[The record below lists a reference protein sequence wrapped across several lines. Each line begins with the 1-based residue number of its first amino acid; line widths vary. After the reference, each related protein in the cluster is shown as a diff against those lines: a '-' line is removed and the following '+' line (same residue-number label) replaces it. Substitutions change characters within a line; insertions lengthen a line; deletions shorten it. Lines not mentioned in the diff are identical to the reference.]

1 MNKQKN
7 MMKDV
12 AEYHRYVLDKLIEST
27 EVIYS
32 PKLDYSDGWFY
43 ITYPYN
49 PPEINESCA
58 HPFSYISFSHYVQ
71 ERYGILENEV
81 GDLWGE
87 YKKYVYNLSSEI
99 EKRGPN
105 DIDLLT

>member
-32 PKLDYSDGWFY
+32 PKLDYSDSWFY
-43 ITYPYN
+43 IQYPYN

-58 HPFSYISFSHYVQ
+58 HPFSYISFNHYVQ

-87 YKKYVYNLSSEI
+87 YKKYIYSLSTEI